1 MPKIKENEY
10 PKTIMF
16 AADVVRDETTAKC
29 SGVAYSGGTV
39 NYYGEKFIVDL
50 KGLEIAQQIPI
61 LYNHNNSPAFRLG
74 IANIAN
80 DGQKLT
86 FNGEI
91 DSESEIG
98 KWLTTT
104 GKKWKWQVSIGFN
117 VNYGDYKYVDEVTK
131 TEINGN
137 EVTDCLIAVKSKLRE
152 ISLVAVG
159 ADDKT
164 SMEINMSLDNYMQF
178 SAENQPLNKGKQTM
192 ADNKENKTPEV
203 PETPKTP
210 EVNFDAKL
218 QELENKF
225 NAKIGDLEKKNAA
238 IEAENVKLKE
248 ANKTLEENA
257 KRPMP
262 NFNFG
267 NTEVSANDV
276 LEAALS
282 PAFGVKIDNKDN
294 KAHEVAEKKFRGG
307 ISLKDAVFLAAKAC
321 GYTSDIMRTDA
332 DIYDA
337 LNTIK
342 LGFTNINLPIV
353 LGNLINKRIKDGFTY
368 VESVWRE
375 IADIITV
382 NDFRDV
388 YTCRLTAGGE
398 FEEIPAGGKIPMGGP
413 VEEEYYSVK
422 AKTYGM
428 RFALDRQTIR
438 NDAGNDIAS
447 KAFQFGRKGAL
458 KINDIFWSI
467 FLNNSN
473 FFKNDNNNI
482 VTSAGELSITALSN
496 LVAKFDA
503 QTDKNGAPI
512 GIDASILL
520 VPPALETIAY
530 HLFNDREIRNNTAN
544 KEYFINNPWAGKFRP
559 VKSRYLANTKY
570 TGYSADDYYLLADP
584 KALPVIQLAFLDGK
598 DTPYIE
604 SSAAEFDTLG
614 IVWRGYF
621 DFGATLADPKGG
633 VKGDKA

>member
-86 FNGEI
+86 FDGEI

-117 VNYGDYKYVDEVTK
+117 VNYGDYKYVDAETK
-131 TEINGN
+131 AEINGV
-137 EVTDCLIAVKSKLRE
+137 EVSDCLIAVKSKLRE

-164 SMEINMSLDNYMQF
+164 SMEINMSLDNYMKF
-178 SAENQPLNKGKQTM
+178 AETQLTNNGEKQM
-192 ADNKENKTPEV
+192 ADNKENPKT

-218 QELENKF
+218 AELENRF
-225 NAKIGDLEKKNAA
+225 NARLGDLEKKNAE

-248 ANKTLEENA
+248 TNKTLEENA
-257 KRPMP
+257 KRPAPML
-262 NFNFG
+262 NFG

-276 LEAALS
+276 LEHALA
-282 PAFGVKIDNKDN
+282 PAFNAKLDKDC
-294 KAHEVAEKKFRGG
+294 KAAEVADKKFRGG
-307 ISLKDAVFLAAKAC
+307 VSLKDAIFLAAKAC
-321 GYTSDIMRTDA
+321 GYTSDIMRTDE
-332 DIYDA
+332 DIASA
-337 LNTIK
+337 LSCIK
-342 LGFTNINLPIV
+342 MGFTNVNLPLV
-353 LGNLINKRIKDGFTY
+353 LGNLINVKIMDGYNF
-368 VESVWRE
+368 VEAAWRD
-375 IADIITV
+375 IAKIIPV
-382 NDFRDV
+382 DDFRDV
-388 YTCRLTAGGE
+388 YSVRLTAGGE

-413 VEEEYYSVK
+413 VEEEYYKVR

-428 RFALDRQTIR
+428 MFGIDRQTIR
-438 NDAGNDIAS
+438 NNAGNEIAD
-447 KAFQFGRKGAL
+447 KAFQLGRKGAL
-458 KINDIFWSI
+458 KINDVFWRI
-467 FLNNSN
+467 FLNNGS
-473 FFKNDNNNI
+473 FFTAGNKNLLS
-482 VTSAGELSITALSN
+482 SAGELSISSLTN
-496 LVAKFDA
+496 LVALFNA

-512 GIDASILL
+512 GAEARILL
-520 VPPALETIAY
+520 VPSTLEQIAGQ
-530 HLFNDREIRNNTAN
+530 LCNDREIRNNTAN
-544 KEYFINNPWAGKFRP
+544 KEYFTTNPHAGKYRY
-559 VKSRYLANTKY
+559 VMSRYLNNALY
-570 TGYSADDYYLLADP
+570 TGNSNDDYYLLADP
-584 KALPVIQLAFLDGK
+584 RALPVIQLAFLDGK
-598 DTPYIE
+598 ETPYIE
-604 SSAAEFDTLG
+604 SSLASFDTLG
-614 IVWRGYF
+614 INWRAYF